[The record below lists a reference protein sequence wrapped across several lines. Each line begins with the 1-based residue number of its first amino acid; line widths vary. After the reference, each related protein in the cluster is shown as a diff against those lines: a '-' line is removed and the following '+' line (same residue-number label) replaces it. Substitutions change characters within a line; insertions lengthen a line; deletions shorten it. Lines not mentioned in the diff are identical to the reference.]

1 MCGDANT
8 LMPFFSYFFIIRR
21 QCQLTEIVVK
31 SAVAKF
37 LKKKGLRCS
46 VGLYAALDTITFDA
60 LEKAVERAKKN
71 KRSTVMK
78 QDL

>member
-1 MCGDANT
+1 M
-8 LMPFFSYFFIIRR
+8 
-21 QCQLTEIVVK
+21 TEIVVK